1 LGESVSLSVIPVI
14 SVNIGSVQSGI
25 YRGKE
30 ALSGISKNQVNRSI
44 FVTTE
49 GLAGDEQ
56 ADLVNHGGPDKAI
69 CVYSFDHYPHWENV
83 LHRTLPYGSF
93 GENFT
98 VRNMREGEVHIG
110 DSFRIGEALVQ
121 ISQPR
126 QPCWK
131 LAMRWGLEELP
142 FLVTES
148 GTTGFYFRVLQP
160 GEVAAGDELV
170 RVETHPAHITVTEAN
185 RLMHKDKD
193 DVGGIRRLLAVQELS
208 ISWVNTLTSRLTR
221 VQKNS

>member
-1 LGESVSLSVIPVI
+1 LGESVSLSVITVI

-30 ALSGISKNQVNRSI
+30 ALSGISKSQVNDSV

-69 CVYSFDHYPHWENV
+69 CVYSFDHYSHWENV

-98 VRNMREGEVHIG
+98 VRNMLEGEVHIG

-160 GEVAAGDELV
+160 GEVVAGDDLV
-170 RVETHPAHITVTEAN
+170 RVETHPTRITVAEAN

-193 DVGGIRRLLAVQELS
+193 DVDSIRRLLEVQELS
-208 ISWVNTLTSRLTR
+208 TSWVNTLTSRLSR
-221 VQKNS
+221 LEFRL

>member
-1 LGESVSLSVIPVI
+1 MGEIVTLSVIPVI

-30 ALSGISKNQVNRSI
+30 ALSGISKSQVNRSVI
-44 FVTTE
+44 VTAE

-69 CVYSFDHYPHWENV
+69 CVYSFDHYAHWENV
-83 LHRTLPYGSF
+83 LHRKLPLGSF
-93 GENFT
+93 GENLT
-98 VRNMREGEVHIG
+98 VQNMREDEVHIG
-110 DSFRIGEALVQ
+110 DTFRLGEALVQ

-131 LAMRWGLEELP
+131 LAMKWGLEELP
-142 FLVTES
+142 LLVIES
-148 GTTGFYFRVLQP
+148 GATGFYFRVLRA
-160 GEVAAGDELV
+160 GEVKAGDELV
-170 RVETHPAHITVTEAN
+170 LVETHSAHISVAEAN

-193 DVGGIRRLLAVQELS
+193 DVDGIRRLLAIQELS
-208 ISWVNTLTSRLTR
+208 TSWVNTLTSRISRL
-221 VQKNS
+221 